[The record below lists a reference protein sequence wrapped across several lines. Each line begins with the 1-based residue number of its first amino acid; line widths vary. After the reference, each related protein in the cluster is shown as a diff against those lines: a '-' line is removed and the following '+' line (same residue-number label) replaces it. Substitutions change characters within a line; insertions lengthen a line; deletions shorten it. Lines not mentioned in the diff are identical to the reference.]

1 MTAIAEKFFNMYRFI
16 MTVPVRLV
24 LKLLGFF
31 LAALVLIYIALFFV
45 VQSSQFRDWAQA
57 ELSRGSGL
65 EVHLTD
71 LTLQPPLRVVVG
83 ALEVSK
89 PGEFALKSSRLIMT
103 LAPSDLWTQT
113 LYGLTAEG
121 PVLEVNID
129 EMMKPSTGSSAKF
142 GLRHLNVRDGSIVLK
157 KGGATVFELPNIN
170 MEAENLNLGQQSGIN
185 LRADVPPLKGEA
197 ELHLSGQLRALE
209 ADLIIRPQTGLFRRR
224 DSGNAEPELMR
235 LRAKLEAPE
244 NQRTEVTIDGQFRN
258 LVAGERLFS
267 GNLNARAAIDD
278 QWTEAI
284 LTGRAV
290 LRNFRDS
297 LGAGAAKLPAG
308 DAAADFAGSYSLSK
322 KLLTLKAIEI
332 HSSLGKGSGQ
342 GAAIFDTEP
351 RIGKAQFSFSDIP
364 LEGLR
369 PALPSPL
376 NQWTIQG
383 RGQIEL
389 DLSGPFRAPEAKGIA
404 RAEGAKLGSRDMSLA
419 NLNFTVPFEWS
430 NSATRIREAKL
441 LATQLAYG
449 GKDRWQGAAERVQIS
464 ASTEFPSTDSL
475 KITGFL
481 ETAGGK
487 FSSPDNSRI
496 GENLMVMGR
505 FDLNLNRAKNST
517 ALTGRFGAESGE
529 ILWGE
534 FFTDLKTPKPAFEID
549 ADYLSAEDRLDCRR
563 CSVKLL
569 NVGEVDTV
577 GSVER
582 VTQSPVLRLR
592 ARSTNFLPGGF
603 FETFLQANL
612 NRQYPVLDKLAV
624 GGKLAFQTQLRGGLE
639 NLSAG
644 GELSLEAGELRSR
657 SNDWEVGPI
666 ALNLPFLISWADA
679 NNTAREPARTGTFTI
694 EKMRFGKTTVG
705 RTSAT
710 LSLFNN
716 ELRFHQALRAT
727 IFDGELIVGN
737 LLWPNVIGHPKQLSF
752 SLDTKRLQLQEMTRA
767 LGWPSFS
774 GTLTGSIP
782 EVQSSDT
789 TLRTKGEIQAELFG
803 GRVRMSRL
811 EIENP
816 FSTLAAIRLDAN
828 LTNIELEQLSKTF
841 AFGRISGILEGTVGD
856 LIITDGQPAQFG
868 ADLHSVDRGGEQRI
882 SVEALN
888 KITVLS
894 SGQSA
899 GALYGGLAGFFDSF
913 RYSKLG
919 FKAILRNDRLTLRG
933 VETRG
938 NEEYLVVGS
947 FLPPTVNIVSHTQ
960 TIAFS
965 ELVRRLERIRSDKPE
980 VKY

>member
-1 MTAIAEKFFNMYRFI
+1 
-16 MTVPVRLV
+16 
-24 LKLLGFF
+24 
-31 LAALVLIYIALFFV
+31 
-45 VQSSQFRDWAQA
+45 
-57 ELSRGSGL
+57 
-65 EVHLTD
+65 
-71 LTLQPPLRVVVG
+71 
-83 ALEVSK
+83 
-89 PGEFALKSSRLIMT
+89 
-103 LAPSDLWTQT
+103 
-113 LYGLTAEG
+113 
-121 PVLEVNID
+121 
-129 EMMKPSTGSSAKF
+129 
-142 GLRHLNVRDGSIVLK
+142 
-157 KGGATVFELPNIN
+157 
-170 MEAENLNLGQQSGIN
+170 
-185 LRADVPPLKGEA
+185 
-197 ELHLSGQLRALE
+197 
-209 ADLIIRPQTGLFRRR
+209 
-224 DSGNAEPELMR
+224 MR

-534 FFTDLKTPKPAFEID
+534 FFTDLK
-549 ADYLSAEDRLDCRR
+549 RR
-563 CSVKLL
+563 
-569 NVGEVDTV
+569 N
-577 GSVER
+577 
-582 VTQSPVLRLR
+582 PRLR
-592 ARSTNFLPGGF
+592 STP
-603 FETFLQANL
+603 TI
-612 NRQYPVLDKLAV
+612 
-624 GGKLAFQTQLRGGLE
+624 
-639 NLSAG
+639 SAPKIA
-644 GELSLEAGELRSR
+644 SIAG
-657 SNDWEVGPI
+657 
-666 ALNLPFLISWADA
+666 A
-679 NNTAREPARTGTFTI
+679 
-694 EKMRFGKTTVG
+694 
-705 RTSAT
+705 
-710 LSLFNN
+710 
-716 ELRFHQALRAT
+716 
-727 IFDGELIVGN
+727 
-737 LLWPNVIGHPKQLSF
+737 
-752 SLDTKRLQLQEMTRA
+752 
-767 LGWPSFS
+767 
-774 GTLTGSIP
+774 
-782 EVQSSDT
+782 
-789 TLRTKGEIQAELFG
+789 
-803 GRVRMSRL
+803 
-811 EIENP
+811 
-816 FSTLAAIRLDAN
+816 
-828 LTNIELEQLSKTF
+828 
-841 AFGRISGILEGTVGD
+841 
-856 LIITDGQPAQFG
+856 
-868 ADLHSVDRGGEQRI
+868 
-882 SVEALN
+882 
-888 KITVLS
+888 VLS
-894 SGQSA
+894 SCSM
-899 GALYGGLAGFFDSF
+899 
-913 RYSKLG
+913 
-919 FKAILRNDRLTLRG
+919 
-933 VETRG
+933 
-938 NEEYLVVGS
+938 
-947 FLPPTVNIVSHTQ
+947 
-960 TIAFS
+960 S
-965 ELVRRLERIRSDKPE
+965 EKWIRSVQWSVSRNHPCFGFERAAQISYRAAFLKLSC
-980 VKY
+980 KRI